1 MDSTNEKTKRKLN
14 GFSIGCIVYLCV
26 AIFMSVMYLLAAIN
40 NQLEVSDET
49 MSPVASVITFS
60 CFMIIPPLLWFIVL
74 VCKKR
79 LFFDINVERK
89 IALQEYED
97 SDLKIINDYIT
108 EFSNNDK
115 LIKIIK
121 NYSQS
126 HSVPVWEL
134 EFASLPLKKKLKIKL
149 KENDT
154 DLSFKLDKWIKY
166 IDIDT
171 NYIQFVKNIDQ
182 ETLDENEHKINL
194 IYQSRNLCAGGIFK
208 EVYELYKS
216 LINQNIFQLDKENDD
231 EDCRYYAFLYLL
243 YRSKK
248 GNFYDEAVQ
257 RLGYYDVGENPSL
270 DEIISKLFN
279 NDVESGLIATTLW
292 AINEK
297 ENNFNNLINKKYSF
311 FEYIT
316 EQKVAEL
323 QEKQKIERLL
333 DGNIQRV
340 AYSISDI
347 DLMSGEQFE
356 HFVTYLF
363 NSLGYKAINTK
374 LSGDQGI
381 DVIATK
387 GKTKIAIQAKC
398 YSKPVG
404 NHAIMEAVAG
414 GKYYNADKIMVVTN
428 NTFTKG
434 ARELAQAN
442 NVILWDRSILKEK
455 MEEI

>member
-14 GFSIGCIVYLCV
+14 GFSIGCIVYLSLAV
-26 AIFMSVMYLLAAIN
+26 FMSVMYLLAALN
-40 NQLEVSDET
+40 NQLEVSDDT

-60 CFMIIPPLLWFIVL
+60 CFMIIPPLLWFITL

-97 SDLKIINDYIT
+97 SDLKIINDYIA
-108 EFSNNDK
+108 EFGNNDK

-121 NYSQS
+121 NYSHS
-126 HSVPVWEL
+126 HSVPIWDL

-154 DLSFKLDKWIKY
+154 DLSFKLDNWIKY

-171 NYIQFVKNIDQ
+171 NYIRFVKNFDQ
-182 ETLDENEHKINL
+182 EILDKNEHRINQ
-194 IYQSRNLCAGGIFK
+194 IYQSRKLGNYRIFR
-208 EVYELYKS
+208 EEYELYKS
-216 LINQNIFQLDKENDD
+216 LLNQNILHLDKENDD
-231 EDCRYYAFLYLL
+231 EDCHFCAFLYLV
-243 YRSKK
+243 YRNKK
-248 GNFYDEAVQ
+248 EQFYDEAVQ
-257 RLGYYDVGENPSL
+257 RLEYYGDGITPSF

-279 NDVESGLIATTLW
+279 NDIESGLIATTLW

-297 ENNFNNLINKKYSF
+297 ENNFNNLINKEYSV
-311 FEYIT
+311 FELMVNM
-316 EQKVAEL
+316 KLAEL

-333 DGNIQRV
+333 NGNIKRI

-414 GKYYNADKIMVVTN
+414 AKYYNADKIMVVTN